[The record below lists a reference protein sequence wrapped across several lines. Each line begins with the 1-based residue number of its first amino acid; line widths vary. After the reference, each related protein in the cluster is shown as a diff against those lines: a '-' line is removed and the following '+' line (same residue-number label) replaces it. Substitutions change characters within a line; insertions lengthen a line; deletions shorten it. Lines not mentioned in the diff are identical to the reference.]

1 MSSSKTTRDR
11 KEIRDKEER
20 KKRCKK
26 NQDVSKRNYTGVN
39 SVELKIGT
47 LTFES

>member
-11 KEIRDKEER
+11 KEIRDKEES
-20 KKRCKK
+20 KKRYKK
-26 NQDVSKRNYTGVN
+26 NQDVSNRNYTWVN